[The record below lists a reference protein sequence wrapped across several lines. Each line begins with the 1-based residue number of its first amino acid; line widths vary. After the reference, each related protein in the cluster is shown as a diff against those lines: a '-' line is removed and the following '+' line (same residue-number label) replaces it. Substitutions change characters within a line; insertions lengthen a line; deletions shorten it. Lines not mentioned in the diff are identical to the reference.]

1 MASNSLNFPYLTM
14 TKIFLNGI
22 SAGVRAILMAS
33 AFLLMFQACAGSSW
47 SDNFQ
52 LVGHDPLVDPVIRR
66 LTGKVTGLGKVN
78 KDGHIYSIRL
88 EPIGPKMLPPNRNEL
103 RGWRL
108 TVLKG
113 ARFGYVYWVHSN
125 TSTEITVHS
134 KDGWLDGVVTGDL
147 FVVEQIDSKLLP
159 AAKRLDVGEAQNV
172 V

>member
-1 MASNSLNFPYLTM
+1 MKT
-14 TKIFLNGI
+14 IFLSWT

-33 AFLLMFQACAGSSW
+33 ALSLMYQASAGPSW
-47 SDNFQ
+47 SDGLR
-52 LVGHDPLVDPVIRR
+52 LVGHDPLVDPVLRR
-66 LTGKVTGLGKVN
+66 LTGKVTSVGTAN
-78 KDGHIYSIRL
+78 KNGHIYTLRL
-88 EPIGPKMLPPNRNEL
+88 EPIGPKMFPPKKNEL

-134 KDGWLDGVVTGDL
+134 RDGFLDGMVAGDL
-147 FVVEQIDSKLLP
+147 FVVEQIDSKALP
-159 AAKRLDVGEAQNV
+159 AAKSREDGEAQSV